1 MSELRNLLQM
11 LLILKRGGKVKA
23 KVIAEKLEVNERQIR
38 RYKETLDEFFD
49 IESTAGPDGGYRLNQ
64 GYFPFKE
71 ILTEEEIMNIKF
83 AISALDT
90 FNFKN
95 NEKLSKAIDKINFSI
110 LNNERNMNISEHII
124 PYSVPNKL
132 TEEIV
137 KLKDELYGAILGRN
151 VVHMEYRDNSG
162 KVTARKV
169 EPLKYLIYKGE
180 FYLAANCLLRNE
192 LRYFKLARI
201 INCEVS
207 NRKFQFHGD
216 IDEIL
221 KDEEKNSL
229 GIFGGDEYSLVLEIK
244 PPLANTIKERLW
256 VENQTIDELTDG
268 TIIFKA
274 KMKGGPELISWIL
287 SMGDSIKVLE
297 PEKLKNKVKEKLEKM
312 INNI

>member
-23 KVIAEKLEVNERQIR
+23 KIIAEKLEVKERQIR

-49 IESTAGPDGGYRLNQ
+49 IESIAGPDGGYRLNQ

-83 AISALDT
+83 AISALDS
-90 FNFKN
+90 FNIKD
-95 NEKLSKAIDKINFSI
+95 NEKLSKAIEKINFSI
-110 LNNERNMNISEHII
+110 LNNESKMNISEYII
-124 PYSVPNKL
+124 PYSVPNKF

-137 KLKDELYGAILGRN
+137 KLKDELYGAILGRR
-151 VVHMEYRDNSG
+151 VVHIEYRDNSG
-162 KVTARKV
+162 NISEREV

-201 INCEVS
+201 ISCQVS
-207 NRKFQFHGD
+207 NRKVQYSGD

-221 KDEEKNSL
+221 KNQEKNSL
-229 GIFGGDEYSLVLEIK
+229 GIFGGDEYNLALEIK
-244 PPLANTIKERLW
+244 PPLANTVRERLW
-256 VENQTIDELTDG
+256 VENQIIDELPDG
-268 TIIFKA
+268 RIIFKA
-274 KMKGGPELISWIL
+274 KMKGGPELISWVL
-287 SMGDSIKVLE
+287 SMGESVKILE
-297 PEKLKNKVKEKLEKM
+297 PQELKNKVKEKLGKM
-312 INNI
+312 INNL